1 MRLSAALSAFQAA
14 ASHCDRLLDRSHNA
28 AASAGRQG
36 YGKKHR
42 LTLLAGCR
50 RSADNLNAIEESVVG
65 GVDNY
70 VSSIRDDRKRE
81 PTFRVG
87 PDCGPNRAT
96 VIVIE

>member
-1 MRLSAALSAFQAA
+1 VPRYRRFKPLPRIATGFSTG
-14 ASHCDRLLDRSHNA
+14 RSHNA